1 MAANIGIAPG
11 ESATSLVHG
20 RRATH
25 WQLIAGQLQEP
36 SLNSGEEWLH
46 VLPAPCLLIHSLSLR
61 TPFDAV
67 QRGADSSSS
76 VALQGSVVSLDD
88 ELGCPG
94 SPWES
99 SFISSLLITFL
110 LYNM

>member
-1 MAANIGIAPG
+1 MAANIGIAPD

-36 SLNSGEEWLH
+36 SLNSGEEWCMSYRHH
-46 VLPAPCLLIHSLSLR
+46 VCSSTLSLR
-61 TPFDAV
+61 TPFDTV
-67 QRGADSSSS
+67 QRGAGSSSS
-76 VALQGSVVSLDD
+76 VALQGSIVSLDD

-110 LYNM
+110 LYNT